1 MKLLNRYTIIAL
13 LLSLGI
19 VSNAQVSNKDESEFL
34 FAVVELS
41 SQKDGSIS
49 VKVLNSK
56 VVAQP
61 LKTPTESEGDGKKS
75 NGFSVLIKD
84 SENVVLDEIIYDDV
98 FKTDYEYV
106 NEEGKLQHHKLVSK
120 KKTILLRRNI
130 DPNAT
135 SLSFYKGSSLKSN
148 SLLNFNFRK

>member
-135 SLSFYKGSSLKSN
+135 SLSFYKGSNLKSN